1 VFLLISVTLSAICIW
16 FLLLPEMTAFKPQPI
31 HNLPFAAVTICPETK
46 AKKSL
51 IDFTGAYAAITNGSA
66 KNLTDEQ

>member
-1 VFLLISVTLSAICIW
+1 MRHSSA
-16 FLLLPEMTAFKPQPI
+16 LQPQPI

-51 IDFTGAYAAITNGSA
+51 INFTGAYAAIQANKTES
-66 KNLTDEQ
+66 NLSHDE